1 MPSADDNNSPPKL
14 QKKFIPTKKTFEW
27 LQSHFEYRTNDA
39 ELQEY
44 EETTVGPRQNGFE
57 VRRVACLS

>member
-1 MPSADDNNSPPKL
+1 MTIIHPQNY
-14 QKKFIPTKKTFEW
+14 KKKSSQQKKTFEW
-27 LQSHFEYRTNDA
+27 LQSHFEFRTNDA

-44 EETTVGPRQNGFE
+44 AETTVGPRQNGFE